1 MTALKAAKPESYSAS
16 SALALNV
23 GAVTAGTGLSSCI
36 CMICCKACHEETAAR
51 CHLKGRSGQLYS
63 HLKAAD

>member
-16 SALALNV
+16 SAVALNV

-36 CMICCKACHEETAAR
+36 CMVCCKAVYQRDSSTSSPEGYIWPAVLPLEGC
-51 CHLKGRSGQLYS
+51 
-63 HLKAAD
+63 